1 MLNLQPATLRGALQ
15 QLDQAAQD
23 HLEWHANL
31 LRAIVCEL
39 PSNPNDLAPDAHRLC
54 RFGRWYYESVPGELR
69 HEATFAAIGVEH
81 QRVHQVATG
90 ILQAIVEGRPV
101 GRETF
106 DELMAC
112 SQRLRR
118 ELDLLR
124 RELQFA
130 LRSRDALT
138 GAYGRDQV
146 MPELTRLR
154 ASAKSEARPSC
165 VVLMDLDRLRDVNEA
180 HGHLLG
186 DELLAEAVRVL
197 GELLRPDE
205 KVFRYGGD
213 EFVVSLPGAG
223 LDAAR
228 SRVTAIRDA
237 LARRE
242 LFIAGAGSSFRLT
255 ASFGVALI
263 DPTIRVEDSLDHAV
277 RSLQLAQA
285 AGGNRAVVWDP
296 SITTGRHARLE
307 VEKKK

>member
-31 LRAIVCEL
+31 LRAIVCAL
-39 PSNPNDLAPDAHRLC
+39 PCDPNDLAPDAHRLC
-54 RFGRWYYESVPGELR
+54 RFGHWYYEHVPAEVR
-69 HEATFAAIGVEH
+69 PEPTFAAIGVEH
-81 QRVHQVATG
+81 QRVHQVAMG
-90 ILQAIVEGRPV
+90 ILQEISAGRPV
-101 GRETF
+101 GREAF

-112 SQRLRR
+112 SMRLRR
-118 ELDLLR
+118 EMDLFR
-124 RELQFA
+124 RELLFA
-130 LRSRDALT
+130 LKSRDALT

-146 MPELTRLR
+146 MPELSRLR
-154 ASAKSEARPSC
+154 AAAKSDATPSC
-165 VVLMDLDRLRDVNEA
+165 VVLMDLDRLKDVNEA

-197 GELLRPDE
+197 GEQLRPDE

-213 EFVVSLPGAG
+213 EFVISLPGAN

-228 SRVTAIRDA
+228 VRVTAIRDA

-255 ASFGVALI
+255 ASFGVALL

-285 AGGNRAVVWDP
+285 AGGNRLVAWDP
-296 SITTGRHARLE
+296 SVTTGRHARLE
-307 VEKKK
+307 VEPKK